1 MVYVNKGQWQ
11 HLMLAVRQNLQVKV
25 VEGSHMVQE
34 NTLNKYIWRASST
47 DRKYLYMNFFLYN
60 V

>member
-34 NTLNKYIWRASST
+34 NTLNKYIRRASST